1 MGLDEIREE
10 VLSAARKEADSIIRR
25 AVAEKE
31 IKIAQAKKGEEER
44 LKETIAREIAD
55 LEARLSNELANLR
68 QEVKISILS
77 AKNEA
82 IEKVLSLALKIL
94 ENLPEKEL
102 REVLLKSLKSLSP
115 EVSGEL
121 LLSPKDA
128 VRFGPGL
135 VEEANRSCTSGRFS
149 GPTAD
154 PKVASGLRVRNPGY
168 EIDLTFATRISEMK
182 GDLIPLIAEKL
193 FGKE

>member
-1 MGLDEIREE
+1 MSLQEIREE
-10 VLSAARKEADSIIRR
+10 VISAARKEAESIVER
-25 AVAEKE
+25 ALAEKE
-31 IKIAQAKKGEEER
+31 IRIAQAKKSEEER
-44 LKETIAREIAD
+44 LKETLARDIAQ
-55 LEARLSNELANLR
+55 LEARLYNELANLR

-82 IEKVLSLALKIL
+82 IERVLSLSLKIL

-102 REVLLKSLKSLSP
+102 REFLLKSLKSLPP
-115 EVSGEL
+115 EVSGEV

-128 VRFGPGL
+128 ARFGSAL
-135 VEEANRSCTSGRFS
+135 VEDANLSRTQSRFS
-149 GPTAD
+149 GPIAD
-154 PKVASGLRVRNPGY
+154 PKVGSGLRVRNPGY

-182 GDLIPLIAEKL
+182 SDVMPLIAERL